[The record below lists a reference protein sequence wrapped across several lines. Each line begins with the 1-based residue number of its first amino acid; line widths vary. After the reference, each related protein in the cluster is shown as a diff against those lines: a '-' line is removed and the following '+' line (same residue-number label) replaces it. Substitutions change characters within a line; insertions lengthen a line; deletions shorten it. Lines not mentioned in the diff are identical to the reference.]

1 MAGPARVLLAT
12 LLVAGLLS
20 GCGGGG
26 KVKEANRYVDAVNRA
41 QTHFA
46 DTIDQLSKRIT
57 PQSTPAEDRTTL
69 QGFDDAVDRVV
80 GELRAIRPPDGVTA
94 LHTKLV
100 ALLTAFRG
108 QVDRSRADLT
118 KGTATALIAAQEG
131 LAKATADVSSGINA
145 TVAQIN
151 TALNK

>member
-1 MAGPARVLLAT
+1 MAGPARVLLAA

-46 DTIDQLSKRIT
+46 TTIDQLSKRIT
-57 PQSTPAEDRTTL
+57 PKSTPTEDRATL
-69 QGFDDAVDRVV
+69 QGFEAAVDRVV
-80 GELRAIRPPDGVTA
+80 SELRAIRPPDRVKA
-94 LHTKLV
+94 LHAKLV
-100 ALLTAFRG
+100 ALLTTFRD
-108 QVDRSRADLT
+108 QVDRSRTDLT

-151 TALNK
+151 TALDK

>member
-1 MAGPARVLLAT
+1 MVGPARALLAA

-26 KVKEANRYVDAVNRA
+26 KVKEANRYIDAVNRA

-57 PQSTPAEDRTTL
+57 PQSGPAQDRATL
-69 QGFDDAVDRVV
+69 QGFGDAIDRVV
-80 GELRAIRPPDGVTA
+80 SELRAIHPPDRVKA
-94 LHTKLV
+94 LHARLV
-100 ALLTAFRG
+100 SVLSTFRA
-108 QVDRSRADLT
+108 QVEQARADFA
-118 KGTATALIAAQEG
+118 KHTASAFIAGQE
-131 LAKATADVSSGINA
+131 LLSKSTADVSNGINA

-151 TALNK
+151 TALDK

>member
-1 MAGPARVLLAT
+1 MAGPARVLLAA
-12 LLVAGLLS
+12 LLAAGLLS

-46 DTIDQLSKRIT
+46 GTIDQLYNQIPPK
-57 PQSTPAEDRTTL
+57 STPAEDRATL
-69 QGFDDAVDRVV
+69 QGFEAAVDRVV
-80 GELRAIRPPDGVTA
+80 RELRGIHPPDRVKA
-94 LHTKLV
+94 LHARLV
-100 ALLTAFRG
+100 ALLASFRE
-108 QVDRSRADLT
+108 QVDRSRSDLA
-118 KGTATALIAAQEG
+118 KGSATALISAQER
-131 LAKATADVSSGINA
+131 LAKATSDVSSGINA